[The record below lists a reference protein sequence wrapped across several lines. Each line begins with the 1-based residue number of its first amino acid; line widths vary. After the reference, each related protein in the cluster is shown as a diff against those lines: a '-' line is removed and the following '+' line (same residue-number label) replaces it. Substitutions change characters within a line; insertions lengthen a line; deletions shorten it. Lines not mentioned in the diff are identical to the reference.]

1 MPKARSKT
9 HMRLAVVVL
18 FLTVALTGVFAQT
31 TAPTQMNQQ
40 ADSLKSK
47 LGISNSDEAA
57 WKKWIDNMYEIGVV
71 IKGDS
76 IFISEEARR
85 VANDTTYRKFIYR
98 DVYNWQETVYLMKNM
113 QMKIGLWH
121 MINLWDADTANRK
134 YVLEYVLNLDQV
146 LAMDRVLVAVFYT
159 YGLLDAQVGY
169 IKNGRP
175 TITRP
180 DIVEKKLATVNS
192 IVTIVL
198 AERKKRASQKK

>member
-1 MPKARSKT
+1 
-9 HMRLAVVVL
+9 
-18 FLTVALTGVFAQT
+18 
-31 TAPTQMNQQ
+31 MNQQ

-57 WKKWIDNMYEIGVV
+57 WKKWIDNMYEFGVV

-121 MINLWDADTANRK
+121 MINLWEADTANRK

-159 YGLLDAQVGY
+159 YGLLDSQVGY

-180 DIVEKKLATVNS
+180 DIVERKLAVTN
-192 IVTIVL
+192 TIVQHVL
-198 AERKKRASQKK
+198 MERAKRNQVKKP